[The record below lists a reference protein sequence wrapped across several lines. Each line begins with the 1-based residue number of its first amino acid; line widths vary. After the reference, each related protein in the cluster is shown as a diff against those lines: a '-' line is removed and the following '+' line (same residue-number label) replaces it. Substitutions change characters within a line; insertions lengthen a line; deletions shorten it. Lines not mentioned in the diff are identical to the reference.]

1 MARGGMRMRWCLAGL
16 LAIGPLT
23 GAANGVAAEDMP
35 DCIDPQ
41 SQMEMTY
48 CAGVDYEKADAE
60 LNAIWPDIVA
70 AAKSNDEYVGDMAR
84 DRGVPTMVEALRSA
98 QRAWITF
105 RDAQC
110 EFEAYEAFGGTAQ
123 PMIGS
128 MCLAR
133 LTRERIEV
141 LARILETR

>member
-1 MARGGMRMRWCLAGL
+1 MARGGMRMRWCWAGL
-16 LAIGPLT
+16 LAIGLLT

-98 QRAWITF
+98 RLDQVPRRA
-105 RDAQC
+105 
-110 EFEAYEAFGGTAQ
+110 
-123 PMIGS
+123 M
-128 MCLAR
+128 
-133 LTRERIEV
+133 RIRG
-141 LARILETR
+141 L